1 MRFAILDTS
10 SILFGFSNMK
20 DTFEIVKERF
30 PGRGIL
36 VSKGV
41 LRELAGIS
49 LNRGRRGTS
58 ARAALE
64 AIRYKKI
71 EVDND
76 NKDVDPWVVAAAR
89 RYPHSVVIT
98 NDTELYKKLKNINIE
113 SFKLT
118 KDGHLK

>member
-1 MRFAILDTS
+1 MWFAILDTS
-10 SILFGFSNMK
+10 SILFGFSNMR
-20 DTFEIVKERF
+20 DTFEVAKNKF
-30 PGRGIL
+30 PGRKIL
-36 VSKGV
+36 VSRGV

-49 LNRGRRGTS
+49 MNRGKRGAS
-58 ARAALE
+58 AKAALE

-71 EVDND
+71 EVDSN
-76 NKDVDPWVVAAAR
+76 NSNVDSWVYGAAR

-98 NDTELYKKLKNINIE
+98 NDTELYKKLKTINIE